1 MSREF
6 VKLCEQEGVPWLRIE
21 GNHLAES
28 SKKDATEVYLKLDG
42 KVFFNG
48 SVEPMK
54 GRSKNPRRA
63 S

>member
-1 MSREF
+1 
-6 VKLCEQEGVPWLRIE
+6 
-21 GNHLAES
+21 AEA

-63 S
+63 G